1 VNTALDETGATLGPL
16 LVALVLLLGGSY
28 RAGYALLLIS
38 TALALGWLVGSV
50 SMGLLYDRSRVA
62 LVALAVLAQLAS
74 LPLFIAARRMQ
85 R

>member
-1 VNTALDETGATLGPL
+1 MNTALDETGATLGPL